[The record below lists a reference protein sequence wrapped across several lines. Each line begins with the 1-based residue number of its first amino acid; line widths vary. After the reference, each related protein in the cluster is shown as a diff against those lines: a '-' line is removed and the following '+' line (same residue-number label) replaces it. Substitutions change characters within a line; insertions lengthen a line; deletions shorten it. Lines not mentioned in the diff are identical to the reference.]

1 MGSSSSSTH
10 RRDLQLAILIEMMRR
25 EGYELSVSRPEVVTR
40 TENDVLLEPVELLF
54 LDIPE
59 VFLGAVAQSVG
70 SRRGKMV
77 KMVNPGRGRV
87 RLEYRIPSR
96 GLIGFR
102 SEFLTETRGTGLL
115 NHLFDGYDPWQGVIR
130 DRVAGTL
137 IADRTGRSTAY
148 ALYHLQPRGTL
159 FIGEGER
166 VYEGM
171 IIGENSRPVD
181 MDVNATKEKK
191 LTNIR
196 AAGADEAL
204 RLIPPRVMSLE
215 NAIEFINE
223 DELVEVTPGTIRIRK
238 KILSANRRPKRR
250 EDRATQASGDSRA
263 GAKSAGKPLVGDA

>member
-1 MGSSSSSTH
+1 
-10 RRDLQLAILIEMMRR
+10 
-25 EGYELSVSRPEVVTR
+25 
-40 TENDVLLEPVELLF
+40 
-54 LDIPE
+54 
-59 VFLGAVAQSVG
+59 
-70 SRRGKMV
+70 MV

-130 DRVAGTL
+130 ERVAGAL
-137 IADRTGRSTAY
+137 VADRTGRSTAY

-159 FIGEGER
+159 FLGEGEH
-166 VYEGM
+166 VYEGR

-196 AAGADEAL
+196 AAGTDEAL

-215 NAIEFINE
+215 KSSHCLTVF
-223 DELVEVTPGTIRIRK
+223 VM
-238 KILSANRRPKRR
+238 KIVFSSACSSRFPRAWSANFEPGHFSKSSMRPTPSQKFFQKACS
-250 EDRATQASGDSRA
+250 DAM
-263 GAKSAGKPLVGDA
+263 KSTWPSWHS